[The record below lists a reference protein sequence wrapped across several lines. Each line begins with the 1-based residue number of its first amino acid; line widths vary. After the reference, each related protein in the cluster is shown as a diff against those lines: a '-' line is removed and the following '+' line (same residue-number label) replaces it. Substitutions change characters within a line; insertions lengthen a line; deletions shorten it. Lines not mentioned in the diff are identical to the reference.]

1 MQGFSS
7 SSFSITAFS
16 VNAFAFDGSP
26 PPPIEGIEVKFI
38 EIRSFTDRRRI

>member
-1 MQGFSS
+1 MMQGFSS

-26 PPPIEGIEVKFI
+26 PPIEGIEVKFI